1 MTKQLICITTGE
13 PAGIGPEICLDLAYY
28 HYNQSAT
35 LLLLGDINLLRQRAR
50 LTHKRV
56 ELQVVTLSELAT
68 LPPANRGHLYVL
80 HQTCPRHDCLG
91 KPKTINAPYVLALLD
106 QAIAICKSG
115 LSQIIVTAPL
125 NKDVINQSGLKF
137 SGHTEYFAEKFHVN
151 KVIMMLSNPLM
162 NVALL
167 TTHLPLRSVAE
178 QVTSENLDQTL
189 KIIHQTFQDNFKLSR
204 PRIAVCGLNPHAG
217 ENGYLGSEEQ
227 TIINPLIRRWQ
238 AAGYAV
244 SLKQTQ
250 L

>member
-1 MTKQLICITTGE
+1 
-13 PAGIGPEICLDLAYY
+13 
-28 HYNQSAT
+28 
-35 LLLLGDINLLRQRAR
+35 
-50 LTHKRV
+50 
-56 ELQVVTLSELAT
+56 
-68 LPPANRGHLYVL
+68 
-80 HQTCPRHDCLG
+80 
-91 KPKTINAPYVLALLD
+91 
-106 QAIAICKSG
+106 
-115 LSQIIVTAPL
+115 
-125 NKDVINQSGLKF
+125 
-137 SGHTEYFAEKFHVN
+137 
-151 KVIMMLSNPLM
+151 MMLSNPLM

-244 SLKQTQ
+244 SGSYPADTIFNKAGDYDVILAMYHDQGLPVIKYSDFEHGVNTTLGLPIIRTSVDHGTALDLAGKGTANSNSLMAAVEFALKRHGR
-250 L
+250 